1 MSPLAN
7 KFKKEMEQ
15 LSVDEM
21 VVLHEELI
29 GQIHERSDAGHGAA
43 FRATLERRVEELQ
56 SGAVKGIDAVE
67 VLRSM

>member
-21 VVLHEELI
+21 VDLHEELI
-29 GQIHERSDAGHGAA
+29 GRIHERSIASRGVA
-43 FRATLERRVEELQ
+43 FRNTLERRVEELQ

-67 VLRSM
+67 VLRSV